1 MSCNRSHGKQ
11 WYLRI
16 KGKRREASVTFE
28 KRFCFNYSYGRLS
41 PESAQVKLS
50 AIEIKVKFTILL
62 ENYGQDFR
70 LIMNDLSNLFRA
82 KESMARYY

>member
-1 MSCNRSHGKQ
+1 MPL
-11 WYLRI
+11 LRNVFVLN
-16 KGKRREASVTFE
+16 S
-28 KRFCFNYSYGRLS
+28 SYVRLS

-82 KESMARYY
+82 KESMARYD